1 MPTQTTP
8 CVVNILFF
16 VWDHF
21 DICWGKPTSLSSLI
35 VLSLWWRDKKYNQC
49 SYFSTVSSQI
59 GGKKLKKKE
68 ELYLLVTN
76 FSFPTFSRQQI
87 VCVRQ
92 GKKNLFWV
100 KHGLVD
106 HRKHMMDGTCTRTCL
121 SEVDITL
128 HRELAGWG
136 QFNIL
141 SDWYGL
147 LCSQTQILQC
157 CCREKF
163 RSVVQVWKWLL
174 KGWKRVVLAVRVVF
188 VAEAWYPTKLRSC
201 FLKAHG
207 NCLLLM
213 KGFSEVN
220 KM

>member
-8 CVVNILFF
+8 PVVNILFF

-21 DICWGKPTSLSSLI
+21 DIYWGKPTSLWSVI
-35 VLSLWWRDKKYNQC
+35 VLSLWWRDKTYNQC

-59 GGKKLKKKE
+59 GGEKTTKRNC
-68 ELYLLVTN
+68 VCW
-76 FSFPTFSRQQI
+76 SPTFPFLHLADSRLF
-87 VCVRQ
+87 VSDK
-92 GKKNLFWV
+92 GKNLFWV

-106 HRKHMMDGTCTRTCL
+106 HRKCMMDGTCTHTHL
-121 SEVDITL
+121 TKVDITL
-128 HRELAGWG
+128 NRELAGWG

-163 RSVVQVWKWLL
+163 RAVVQVWKWLL
-174 KGWKRVVLAVRVVF
+174 KGWKSVVLAVHVVF

-213 KGFSEVN
+213 KGFSEVK